1 MKQPIAMTKLTKCEH
16 NKRIGAC
23 SECYKKQVLDTQKTI
38 NGALVGAMV
47 PGVLLYWYYNDK

>member
-1 MKQPIAMTKLTKCEH
+1 MTKLTKCEH

-38 NGALVGAMV
+38 NGALIGAMV
-47 PGVLLYWYYNDK
+47 PGSKFPHGA